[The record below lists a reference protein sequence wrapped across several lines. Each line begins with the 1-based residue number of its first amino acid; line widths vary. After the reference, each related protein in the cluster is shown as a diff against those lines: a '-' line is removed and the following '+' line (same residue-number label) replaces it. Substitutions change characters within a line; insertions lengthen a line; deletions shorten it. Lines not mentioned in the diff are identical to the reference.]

1 MNAFI
6 INLQSL
12 QVKNRSDENA
22 YTVVGSLNVETVLY
36 TGKQREKVKSTTFD
50 VNIPPNSM
58 ELIELEVTFHEYFEK
73 LLDQVLEFIPL

>member
-73 LLDQVLEFIPL
+73 LLDQVLRFIPL